1 MKKWIASVIAVV
13 MVISIALAAC
23 TATPT
28 QSANGGSDNNT
39 SGTNNTNSSSSN
51 STLSSYD
58 QLMALLN
65 DPETSLPLS
74 GVQPKEYDSRASV
87 SKALPVAP
95 KAAGDI
101 KIGWA
106 MASLGSEYF
115 VGVRDS
121 GLAYL
126 RGLGMKDPDLE
137 NADFNLETQQQQVD
151 TYITNKV
158 DVLILNAVDLHSSVQ
173 MIQKVVDANIPV
185 IVTGPTPANSDY
197 EIVSAVVPGSN
208 ESGFQVGAYCA
219 QELYV
224 PGKVLNVGMIISKLE
239 DADSNSRPC
248 GWIAGYLY
256 QSAQM
261 NGTPYASKYDAL
273 LEAYNI
279 WEKYKN
285 DRKYD
290 LSDKGLY
297 LSQLGVGEGTDAAK
311 GQAAASDILVAEPDM
326 DLLMVEMDSMA
337 IGALA
342 EIKTQGK
349 TPGKDIK
356 VATCADATLTSLNYI
371 KSGEMMATATNIPY
385 LYSSLMFNM
394 IYNMFDA
401 TGTDKTQQE
410 WCEYYNDMP
419 ASVYVPTMAITAEN
433 VDQYYPPNTDD
444 PIFGKFATF
453 DPWTPLDIPSYNA
466 AHAND

>member
-1 MKKWIASVIAVV
+1 MKNKIASVIVV
-13 MVISIALAAC
+13 AMTICLILSAC
-23 TATPT
+23 TATPA
-28 QSANGGSDNNT
+28 SNNNAGDNNNPGVSDT
-39 SGTNNTNSSSSN
+39 TGDTQTNTV
-51 STLSSYD
+51 SSYD
-58 QLMALLN
+58 QLMSYLN
-65 DPETSLPLS
+65 NPETSLPLS
-74 GVQPKEYDSRASV
+74 GVQPKEYDSRANV
-87 SKALPVAP
+87 NKALPVAP

-115 VGVRDS
+115 IGVRDS
-121 GLAYL
+121 GLEYSKQ
-126 RGLGMKDPDLE
+126 LGMKAPDLE

-173 MIQKVVDANIPV
+173 MIQKVVDAGIPV
-185 IVTGPTPANSDY
+185 IVTGPTPAESAY
-197 EIVSAVVPGSN
+197 EILTAVVPGSN
-208 ESGFQVGAYCA
+208 ESGFQVGEYCA
-219 QELYV
+219 QQLYK
-224 PGKVLNVGMIISKLE
+224 PGSVLNVGMIISKLE

-273 LEAYNI
+273 LEAYNV
-279 WEKYKN
+279 WQVYKN

-290 LSDKGLY
+290 LSAKGLM

-311 GQAAASDILVAEPDM
+311 GQAAAADILVAEPDM

-371 KSGEMMATATNIPY
+371 KSGELMATATNIPY
-385 LYSSLMFNM
+385 LYSALMFNM
-394 IYNMFDA
+394 IYNMFDG
-401 TGTDKTQQE
+401 TGTDKTQAE
-410 WCEYYNDMP
+410 WCSYYNDMP
-419 ASVYVPTMAITAEN
+419 ASVYVPTMAITADN
-433 VDQYYPPNTDD
+433 IDKYYPPDTND
-444 PIFGKFATF
+444 PIFGQFATF
-453 DPWTPLDIPSYNA
+453 DPWTPMDIPSYNT